1 MSAIRFPNERRA
13 APAHRLYLLLFFLCG
28 ALLMRFSPEVK
39 GAFPA
44 TKGLIPLLLLLPG
57 LLSGCLSGSYLIPFG
72 AMLLGAYTME
82 RVALL
87 GLPGQADFWL
97 WLRALAPLLA
107 LLPVF
112 FLLAHAGML
121 QSDACM
127 AAYAKA
133 GAEKRRLL
141 VHRQMLVFAA
151 MAAAGLA
158 ARFMI

>member
-1 MSAIRFPNERRA
+1 MSAIRFSGETRS
-13 APAHRLYLLLFFLCG
+13 APAHRLYLLLFFVCG
-28 ALLMRFSPEVK
+28 ALLMRFSPEIA
-39 GAFPA
+39 GAFPKA
-44 TKGLIPLLLLLPG
+44 EGLTPLLLLLPG
-57 LLSGCLSGSYLIPFG
+57 LLAGCLLGSYLIPFG
-72 AMLLGAYTME
+72 ALLLGALTMR

-87 GLPGQADFWL
+87 GLPGQEGFLL

-127 AAYAKA
+127 AAYAKG

-141 VHRQMLVFAA
+141 LRRQMLVFAA

-158 ARFMI
+158 ARFML